1 MLSLRSCTSL
11 ALTFFYCTGK
21 YIVAKLIRLLAPH
34 YTQSGIIPF
43 LLSQTFAK
51 STAVLVKN
59 TDFNSAYVTARNKFV
74 FRRVRKTAKI
84 DYYLRH
90 VCPSV
95 YPSVRLSFRLSIRPS
110 VRPSDLLSV
119 PTEQLGSHWTDFRE
133 VLHLN
138 IFRKFVEKIQFS
150 VKYDEHNGYFT

>member
-1 MLSLRSCTSL
+1 MLIIWCWWLNKVNYMLSLRSCTSL

-95 YPSVRLSFRLSIRPS
+95 YPSVRLSVRLTFSPS
-110 VRPSDLLSV
+110 PRNNSAPTGRIFVKFYIWIFSENLS
-119 PTEQLGSHWTDFRE
+119 
-133 VLHLN
+133 
-138 IFRKFVEKIQFS
+138 RKFSFQ
-150 VKYDEHNGYFT
+150 